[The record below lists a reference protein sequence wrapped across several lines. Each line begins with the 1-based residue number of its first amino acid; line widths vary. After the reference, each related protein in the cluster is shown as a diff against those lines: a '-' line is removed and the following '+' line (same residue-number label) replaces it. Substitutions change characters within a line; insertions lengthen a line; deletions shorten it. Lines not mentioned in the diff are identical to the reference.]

1 VAWLDPAEASD
12 AARLTGIG
20 NETNVGDRC
29 VRGLTSSLAAL
40 AVLVG
45 AGAGPV
51 AAQDEKPYSVID
63 GKVDKATYNGYR
75 RYHASCHTC
84 HGPDGLG
91 SSYAPNL
98 VESLKVLDY
107 DQFAEIVINGRENV
121 TGTQKNVMPAF
132 GTVEDVALYVEDI
145 YGYLKARS
153 DGVLDRGRPPRQ

>member
-1 VAWLDPAEASD
+1 M
-12 AARLTGIG
+12 
-20 NETNVGDRC
+20 
-29 VRGLTSSLAAL
+29 RGVISSLAM
-40 AVLVG
+40 VTMV
-45 AGAGPV
+45 AGAGVVPAV
-51 AAQDEKPYSVID
+51 AQDAKPYSVVD

-107 DQFAEIVINGRENV
+107 DQFSEVVINGRENV